1 MEKQAAKIRKSL
13 ELEILTGK
21 LAPGDK
27 LDEVK
32 LAKRYNVSRTPIR
45 ESIAE
50 LAASG
55 LVETR
60 PRRSA
65 IVATFS
71 IQQIFDMYEVLAV
84 LEGLCAGLAARRMSE
99 DERNALNKVHQ
110 NMANLVDSNDWSQYY
125 SLDLKF
131 HQLIYCGSHNRFLE
145 EEALSIRNRM
155 MPYRRVYMEEPNR
168 IEVPYQEHA
177 RIIEAILDRDTIAA
191 EAAFKEHSSIRADG
205 ISDFISALNR
215 KFPELG
221 SQI

>member
-1 MEKQAAKIRKSL
+1 LEKQAAKISKSL

-21 LAPGDK
+21 LGPGEK

-32 LAKRYNVSRTPIR
+32 LAKRFEVSRTPIR
-45 ESIAE
+45 EAIAE
-50 LAASG
+50 LAAGG

-99 DERNALNKVHQ
+99 EERTALKNLHDK
-110 NMANLVDSNDWSQYY
+110 MAKLVDSNDWSQYY
-125 SLDLKF
+125 LMDLKF
-131 HQLIYCGSHNRFLE
+131 HQLIYTGSHNTFLE

-155 MPYRRVYMEEPNR
+155 MPYRRVYMEAPNR
-168 IEVPYQEHA
+168 VELPYQEHS
-177 RIIEAILDRDTIAA
+177 RIIETIMDRDSAAA
-191 EAAFKEHSSIRADG
+191 ETSFKEHSSIRADG

-215 KFPELG
+215 KFPELV
-221 SQI
+221 S

>member
-1 MEKQAAKIRKSL
+1 LEKQAAKISKSL

-21 LAPGDK
+21 LEPGEK

-32 LAKRYNVSRTPIR
+32 LAKRFEVSRTPIR
-45 ESIAE
+45 EAIAE
-50 LAASG
+50 LAAAG

-99 DERNALNKVHQ
+99 DERATLENLHKK
-110 NMANLVDSNDWSQYY
+110 MAKLVDTNDWSQYY
-125 SLDLKF
+125 LMDLKF
-131 HQLIYCGSHNRFLE
+131 HQLIYTGSHNTFLE
-145 EEALSIRNRM
+145 DQALSIRNRM
-155 MPYRRVYMEEPNR
+155 MPYRRVYMEPPNQ
-168 IEVPYQEHA
+168 VADPYQEHS
-177 RIIEAILDRDTIAA
+177 RVIESILERDSEAA
-191 EAAFKEHSSIRADG
+191 EASFKEHSSIRADG

-215 KFPELG
+215 KFPELA
-221 SQI
+221 S

>member
-1 MEKQAAKIRKSL
+1 MEKQAAKISKSL

-21 LAPGDK
+21 LQPGDK

-32 LAKRYNVSRTPIR
+32 LAKRFDVSRTPIR
-45 ESIAE
+45 EAIAE
-50 LAASG
+50 LSAAG

-84 LEGLCAGLAARRMSE
+84 LEGLCAGLAARRMTE
-99 DERNALNKVHQ
+99 EERETLKSLHTK
-110 NMANLVDSNDWSQYY
+110 MAKLVDSNDWSQYY
-125 SLDLKF
+125 LMDLKF
-131 HQLIYCGSHNRFLE
+131 HQLIYAGSHNTFLE

-155 MPYRRVYMEEPNR
+155 MPYRRVYMEAPNQVK
-168 IEVPYQEHA
+168 VPYQEHS
-177 RIIEAILDRDTIAA
+177 RIIETILNRDSDAA
-191 EAAFKEHSSIRADG
+191 EASFKAHSSIRADG

-215 KFPELG
+215 KFPELAT
-221 SQI
+221 